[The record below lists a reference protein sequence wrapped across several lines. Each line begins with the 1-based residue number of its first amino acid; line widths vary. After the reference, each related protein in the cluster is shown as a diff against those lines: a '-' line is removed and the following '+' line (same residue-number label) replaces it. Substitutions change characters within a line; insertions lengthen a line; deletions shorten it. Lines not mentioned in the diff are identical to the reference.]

1 MALMLL
7 STATQ
12 FISFIYVDE
21 FKMSRSSKESKKS
34 WALIRGGLS
43 IEPEQPIGP
52 EGRVYLGCRQHV
64 LS

>member
-1 MALMLL
+1 MALV
-7 STATQ
+7 S
-12 FISFIYVDE
+12 YVDD
-21 FKMSRSSKESKKS
+21 FNLAGPTHYLKNG
-34 WALIRGGLS
+34 WALLRGGLS